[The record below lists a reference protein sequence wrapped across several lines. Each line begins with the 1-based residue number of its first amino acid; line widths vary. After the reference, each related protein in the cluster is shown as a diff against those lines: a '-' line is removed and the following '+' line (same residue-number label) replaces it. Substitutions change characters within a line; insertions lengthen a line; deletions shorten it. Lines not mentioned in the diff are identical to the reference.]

1 MIDIEAFKK
10 DFKTEVQKLPK
21 DLVKILK
28 DLSEKFGPTLDKLV
42 PQMLQNL
49 GRHVQAIMMASAMN
63 QLDKDELNATITEVL
78 RESL

>member
-1 MIDIEAFKK
+1 MIDIDAFKK
-10 DFKTEVQKLPK
+10 DFKTEVEKLPK

-42 PQMLQNL
+42 PQMLKNL

-63 QLDKDELNATITEVL
+63 QLDKDELNAAITEVL